1 MIPLRWVGL
10 RRLPGIN
17 DAMTK
22 STVASQMRTLL
33 KVPLFAGLSDAGL
46 RRILK
51 LSTLY
56 DAPAG
61 RVLVQ
66 PRVAGSGLFVI
77 EEGTVLVEHRSGRV
91 ELGPGEFFGE
101 LALLTDRA
109 HAARVRAKT
118 AVRCLAID
126 RFAFSKLLLDE
137 PKIAISML
145 EALAARFSKT
155 LH

>member
-1 MIPLRWVGL
+1 M
-10 RRLPGIN
+10 PGIN
-17 DAMTK
+17 DAMPK
-22 STVASQMRTLL
+22 PTVASQVRTLR

-46 RRILK
+46 QRIVK
-51 LSTLY
+51 LSSVY

-77 EEGTVLVEHRSGRV
+77 EEGTVVVEHRGKRI

-101 LALLTDRA
+101 LALLSDRA

-118 AVRCLAID
+118 PVRCLAID
-126 RFAFSKLLLDE
+126 RFAFGKLLLEE
-137 PKIAISML
+137 PKISISML
-145 EALAARFSKT
+145 ETLAARFSKT
-155 LH
+155 LN